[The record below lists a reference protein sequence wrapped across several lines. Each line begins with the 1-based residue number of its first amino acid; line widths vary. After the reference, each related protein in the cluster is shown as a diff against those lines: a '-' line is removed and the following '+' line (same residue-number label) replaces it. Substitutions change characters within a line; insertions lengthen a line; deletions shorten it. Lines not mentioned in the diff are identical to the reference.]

1 MEIDERIKLVM
12 EKKSLSVGAFADS
25 IGVAQATVSH
35 IMNGR
40 NKPSMDVIL
49 KLYERYPDIRLEWLM
64 TGKGSM
70 TDEESIKPAGSEA
83 RTLSL
88 FGEMLPAGNVPL
100 HTTTVQSV
108 DEARPSAATPA
119 AAVVPERPPRRIVE
133 IRIFFD
139 DDTYQILKPE
149 K

>member
-12 EKKSLSVGAFADS
+12 EKKSLSVGAFADQ
-25 IGVAQATVSH
+25 IGVAQATISH

-49 KLYERYPDIRLEWLM
+49 KLHERYPDIRLEWLLA
-64 TGKGSM
+64 GKGNM
-70 TDEESIKPAGSEA
+70 NDEETAASAGSDG

-88 FGEMLPAGNVPL
+88 FDNLPDAAKTPL
-100 HTTTVQSV
+100 QLTTVQSV
-108 DEARPSAATPA
+108 EETRPTPA
-119 AAVVPERPPRRIVE
+119 AAMLERPPRRIVE

-139 DDTYQILKPE
+139 DNTYQILKPE
-149 K
+149 T